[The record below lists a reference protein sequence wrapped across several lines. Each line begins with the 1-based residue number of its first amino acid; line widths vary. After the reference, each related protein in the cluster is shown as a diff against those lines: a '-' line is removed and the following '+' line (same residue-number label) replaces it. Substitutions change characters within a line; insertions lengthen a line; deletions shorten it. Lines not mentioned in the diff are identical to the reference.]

1 MKKRSVNYLREFQE
15 QYMFNE
21 IPTEMEGVETTTV
34 ATEKE
39 KENTDAMET

>member
-1 MKKRSVNYLREFQE
+1 LDEKRSVNYLKEFQE

-34 ATEKE
+34 ATES
-39 KENTDAMET
+39 TDAMET